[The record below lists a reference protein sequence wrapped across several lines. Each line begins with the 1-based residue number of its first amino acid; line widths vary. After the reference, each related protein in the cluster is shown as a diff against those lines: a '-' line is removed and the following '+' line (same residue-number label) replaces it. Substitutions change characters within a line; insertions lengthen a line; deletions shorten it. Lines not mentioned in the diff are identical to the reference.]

1 MNKKDVNMADREFIV
16 LRSKRLVVPEAG
28 SRGAVIGPSEV
39 RGGVEMIE
47 LEAGSLTQAE
57 RADLR
62 RDSRVQAI
70 AETMPMKLIEPT
82 ATNEVTE
89 PAAADATW
97 GIKAVRAM
105 DSPFTGNGIAVAV
118 LDTGIDPNHVAFQGM
133 ELVRKNFTAES
144 DDDGHG
150 HGTHCAG
157 TIFGRDVGNLRIGV
171 ARGVQRAIIGKVLGA
186 GGGSSASLASAIQ
199 WAVNEGASIISM
211 SLGIDFP
218 GFVKEL
224 VNVHDLPI
232 ESATSIAL
240 EQYRANVNLFTVL
253 AESVQAQGLFGQGAM
268 IIAASGNE
276 SNRPTFEIAVA
287 PPAAGT
293 GVIAIGAL
301 QEGVGGFSVAHFSNN
316 QVDVSAPGVNVIS
329 ARRGGGLTS
338 MSGTSMATPHA
349 AGVATL
355 WAQKFR
361 DATGGVEIKP
371 LITQLIGR
379 ADTSVLAASFEED
392 DVGTGI
398 VQAPL
403 S

>member
-1 MNKKDVNMADREFIV
+1 MANREFIV

-28 SRGAVIGPSEV
+28 IRGAVMGPAGV
-39 RGGVEMIE
+39 RGGAEMME
-47 LEAGSLTQAE
+47 LEQGPLTKAE

-62 RDSRVQAI
+62 RDPRIQSI
-70 AETMPMKLIEPT
+70 AETMPLKLIEPT
-82 ATNEVTE
+82 ATNDVAQ

-97 GIKAVRAM
+97 GVKAVGAT
-105 DSPFTGNGIAVAV
+105 DSPFTGNGITVAV
-118 LDTGIDPNHVAFQGM
+118 LDTGIDPQHVAFQGV
-133 ELVRKNFTAES
+133 ELVRKNFTAEG

-171 ARGVQRAIIGKVLGA
+171 ARGVQRAVIGKVLGA
-186 GGGSSASLASAIQ
+186 GGGSSASLAMAIQ
-199 WAVNEGASIISM
+199 WAVNEGANIISM

-224 VNVHDLPI
+224 VNEHDLPI
-232 ESATSIAL
+232 EAATSIAL
-240 EQYRANVNLFTVL
+240 EQYRANVNLFTAL

-268 IIAASGNE
+268 IVAASGNE
-276 SNRPTFEIAVA
+276 SDRPAFEIAVA

-293 GVIAIGAL
+293 GVIAVGAL
-301 QEGVGGFSVAHFSNN
+301 QEGAGGLSVARFSNN

-338 MSGTSMATPHA
+338 MNGTSMATPHA

-361 DATGGVEIKP
+361 DATGRVEIEP
-371 LITQLIGR
+371 LITQLVGR
-379 ADTSVLAASFEED
+379 GNTGVLAPGFEED
-392 DVGTGI
+392 GVGTGI